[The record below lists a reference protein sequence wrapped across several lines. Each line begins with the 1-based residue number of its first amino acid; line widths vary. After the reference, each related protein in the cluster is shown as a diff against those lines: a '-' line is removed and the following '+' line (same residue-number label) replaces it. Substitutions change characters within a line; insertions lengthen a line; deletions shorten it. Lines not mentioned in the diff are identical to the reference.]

1 MKKILLILYFP
12 VIVIAIPNIEWFEQ
26 CNESSEESH
35 GHYIL
40 TCDDVVFLQI
50 GDSNY
55 EEI

>member
-1 MKKILLILYFP
+1 MKKILLTLCFP
-12 VIVIAIPNIEWFEQ
+12 VIVIANSNIEWFEQ
-26 CNESSEESH
+26 YNESSEESH